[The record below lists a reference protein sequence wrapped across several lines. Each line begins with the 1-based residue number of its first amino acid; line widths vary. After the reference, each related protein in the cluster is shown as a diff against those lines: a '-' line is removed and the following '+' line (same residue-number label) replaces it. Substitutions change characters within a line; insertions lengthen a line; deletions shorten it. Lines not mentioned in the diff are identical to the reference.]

1 MAPMSSTGK
10 IHGTWH
16 SSRAFLVDDI
26 HLLISW
32 WTSKIEKDFVPS
44 PTSNLD
50 TNAFVVIAILP

>member
-26 HLLISW
+26 HLFISW
-32 WTSKIEKDFVPS
+32 WTLIIEKDFVPY